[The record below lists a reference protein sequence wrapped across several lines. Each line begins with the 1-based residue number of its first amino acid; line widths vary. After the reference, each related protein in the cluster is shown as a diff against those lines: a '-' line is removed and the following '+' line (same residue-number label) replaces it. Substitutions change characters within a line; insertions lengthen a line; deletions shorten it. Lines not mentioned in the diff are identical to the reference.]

1 MRSHDRGALSPK
13 RPFWSAPNTTNN
25 SPDLGRKAVYHQRQP
40 HSRDDPE
47 ATEMFT
53 KVVVGELDDR
63 TPRPSIPLVITAECF
78 LFLVMT
84 SLTVLTMVAAMT
96 VLVLHFVSGGKI
108 FLKNR
113 DDGKNSTSPDLR
125 PHFNFKT

>member
-1 MRSHDRGALSPK
+1 MRSHDRSALNPK
-13 RPFWSAPNTTNN
+13 RPSWSAPNTARN
-25 SPDLGRKAVYHQRQP
+25 SPELGRKADYHQRLTNP
-40 HSRDDPE
+40 RNDPE
-47 ATEMFT
+47 ATATFT
-53 KVVVGELDDR
+53 RVVVGELDDV
-63 TPRPSIPLVITAECF
+63 TPHPSIPLVVTAECF

-96 VLVLHFVSGGKI
+96 VLLFHFVSGGKI

-113 DDGKNSTSPDLR
+113 DDGKNFTSGLR